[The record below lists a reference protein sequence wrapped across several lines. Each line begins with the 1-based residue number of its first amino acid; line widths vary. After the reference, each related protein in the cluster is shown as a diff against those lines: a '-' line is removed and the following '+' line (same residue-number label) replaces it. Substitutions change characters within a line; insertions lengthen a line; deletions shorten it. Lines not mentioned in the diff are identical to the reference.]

1 MIDNCWSM
9 TAQPPPAEGVHLP
22 WSNLPARLRSAIER
36 WLGAPVISAITQP
49 GGFSPGLVARLQ
61 SADGHRVFVK
71 AVGPELNPDSP
82 AMYRREAQVVAT
94 LPSSAP
100 VPQLLW
106 THDEGDG
113 GWIVLAFEDV
123 EGQNPAQPWRT
134 EELDRV
140 LEALVALS
148 ATLTP
153 SPIPLAS
160 AGEKVATEIRG
171 WQLLQSQRPAQ
182 LDSWSTRHLDALA
195 DLEMAAVAAVA
206 GNTLLHFDIR
216 ADNVLLT
223 SDRVYVVDWPHA
235 CIGAAWVD
243 PLFFAPSVAMQGGP
257 DPEALMARHPAAMSA
272 HAADVMAA
280 LAAVAGFFTYKSLQP
295 APPGLPTLRSFQAA
309 QGAVARSWLARRTGW
324 S

>member
-1 MIDNCWSM
+1 M
-9 TAQPPPAEGVHLP
+9 TVQPPPAQGVHLA
-22 WSNLPARLRSAIER
+22 WSELPARLRSAIEG
-36 WLGAPVISAITQP
+36 WLGALVVSAMTQP

-61 SADGHRVFVK
+61 SADGRRVFVK

-82 AMYRREAQVVAT
+82 AMYRKEAHVVAA
-94 LPSSAP
+94 LPLNAP
-100 VPQLLW
+100 VPRLLW
-106 THDEGDG
+106 TYDEGDG

-123 EGQNPAQPWRT
+123 DGQSPAQPWRT

-148 ATLTP
+148 ESLTP
-153 SPIPLAS
+153 SPIPLNS

-171 WQLLQSQRPAQ
+171 WQLLQSRRPAQ

-195 DLEMAAVAAVA
+195 DLERTAVDAVA

-223 SDRVYVVDWPHA
+223 PDQVYVVDWPHA

-257 DPEALMARHPAAMSA
+257 DPEALMARHPAALSA
-272 HAADVMAA
+272 DAAAVTAA

-295 APPGLPTLRSFQAA
+295 PPPGLPTLRAFQAA
-309 QGAVARSWLARRTGW
+309 QGAVARSWLAQRTGW